1 MAKVRRCNRCGKIFM
16 PKDFRRHFENDERGH
31 YLINTIYCPS
41 ESDIYDLC
49 IDCYSELKNWMEDK
63 KNEHV

>member
-1 MAKVRRCNRCGKIFM
+1 M
-16 PKDFRRHFENDERGH
+16 PEDFRKHFENDETAYYITNSVYH
-31 YLINTIYCPS
+31 LNDS
-41 ESDIYDLC
+41 NFYDLC